1 MAKLFNGS
9 INFPSTMKPTG
20 AQPLDDRSVVKS
32 LTDLFAADTFGTAIY
47 NGMMVSVVDE
57 QQVYMLVDETKS
69 TSEEGWIKVG
79 SGNGSLAV
87 ETYAEAIALATD
99 DNIGQVI
106 YVKTKSS
113 YDADGEEGEGQ
124 AIEYEAAPYIV
135 IGNGQL
141 QKLAASTASGS
152 IEGDVAELKTKLS
165 EVETNVKANADAID
179 ALEAIDHEAYKAAD
193 ATLKSELQGEIGT
206 AEQNAKTYADGLN
219 TAMNTRVEALET
231 VKDDYKTAD
240 ATLKSE
246 LQTEIATK
254 VDAVEGSRLMT
265 TTEGNKLAGIAEGAQ
280 VNVLEKIKVNGAE
293 VVIAEADKSVDITIP
308 SAPVQG
314 VADGEKIIALNGD
327 KLETTLTIAYVAASK
342 DKSGTHVPSQLRL
355 QGKEG
360 VVISSI
366 NADAFVKDGMIDSVT
381 LEGPSEG
388 ETGER
393 YLVITW
399 NVDSGKEVTRL
410 DVSDLFNPYNGGNGI
425 NLENSTF
432 SIKLATGE
440 QYLTVGTDGLAT
452 TQALWGKVNEL
463 DNAVLASAK
472 TYAEEKATDAQA
484 AAEQKATDLNAA
496 MNTRVEA
503 LEAIDHEHE
512 NKEVLD
518 GITAE
523 KVSAWDAA
531 EQNAKDYADNT
542 FVTKDGFNEFE
553 AQYEEKLNGIAEGAQ
568 VNVIESVEVNGIA
581 ATIDK
586 DKKASVKI
594 EADDIELGTA
604 ISGNDGAPVYEANT
618 KISVVLQGI
627 NDSIRAAVAGGVN
640 SVVAGDNVINVNNG
654 DANNPKVSLKVE
666 DSSEET
672 VQAGH
677 IALLKGD
684 NGLYGVMYYD
694 GDDTEE

>member
-124 AIEYEAAPYIV
+124 AVEYEAAPYIV

-165 EVETNVKANADAID
+165 EVEADVKANADAID
-179 ALEAIDHEAYKAAD
+179 ALEAAKDDYKTADATLKDELQGEISTAEQNAKDYADGLDTAMDTRVKVLEAIDHEAYKAAD
-193 ATLKSELQGEIGT
+193 ATLKT
-206 AEQNAKTYADGLN
+206 D
-219 TAMNTRVEALET
+219 
-231 VKDDYKTAD
+231 
-240 ATLKSE
+240 
-246 LQTEIATK
+246 LQTEIAKK
-254 VDAVEGSRLMT
+254 VDAIDGSRLMT
-265 TTEGNKLAGIAEGAQ
+265 IEEGNKLAGIAEGAQ
-280 VNVLEKIKVNGAE
+280 VNVLEKIKVNGNE
-293 VVIAEADKSVDITIP
+293 VVIADADKSVDITIP

-342 DKSGTHVPSQLRL
+342 DESGTHVPSQLRL

-381 LEGPSEG
+381 LEGPSES
-388 ETGER
+388 ETGEK

-425 NLENSTF
+425 NLENGTF

-452 TQALWGKVNEL
+452 TEALWTKVTEL
-463 DNAVLASAK
+463 DNTVLATAK
-472 TYAEEKATDAQA
+472 SYAEEKAT
-484 AAEQKATDLNAA
+484 AAETAAKGHADGLNTA

-531 EQNAKDYADNT
+531 EQNAKDYADDT
-542 FVTKDGFNEFE
+542 FVTKEGFNEFE
-553 AQYEEKLNGIAEGAQ
+553 AAYEEKLNGIAAGAE
-568 VNVIESVEVNGIA
+568 VNVIESVTVNGIE
-581 ATIDK
+581 ATIADK
-586 DKKASVKI
+586 EASLTVAAK
-594 EADDIELGTA
+594 DIELGEV
-604 ISGNDGAPVYEANT
+604 IKNGEEVKYEANA
-618 KISVVLQGI
+618 KISTVLQSI
-627 NDSIRAAVAGGVN
+627 QESIRGAIAGGVN
-640 SVVAGDNVINVNNG
+640 SVSSGDKAITVNSA
-654 DANNPKVSLKVE
+654 DANNPVITLNTETST
-666 DSSEET
+666 EET

-677 IALLKGD
+677 IELLKGD
-684 NGLYGVMYYD
+684 NGIYGVMYYD